1 MKCKCLN
8 TFTCYLLTIHVYVLC
23 RLGVYLLLTFMAMLS
38 LHQHQFLS
46 EALQWRAQTDPD
58 HVLYVLLNAKV
69 LITQTSSF

>member
-1 MKCKCLN
+1 MSCAL
-8 TFTCYLLTIHVYVLC
+8 
-23 RLGVYLLLTFMAMLS
+23 YLLLTFVGTLS

-69 LITQTSSF
+69 ERPHSHPRFI